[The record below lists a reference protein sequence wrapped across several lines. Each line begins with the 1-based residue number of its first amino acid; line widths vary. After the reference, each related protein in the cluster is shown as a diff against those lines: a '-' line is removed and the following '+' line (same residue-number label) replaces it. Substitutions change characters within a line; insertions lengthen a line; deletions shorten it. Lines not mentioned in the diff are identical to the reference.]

1 MQNIDLSKLI
11 QIKLDLSVVQD
22 PLALTIQDIYAKITQ
37 LESSTH
43 KQVRGSKEISV
54 NCSP

>member
-43 KQVRGSKEISV
+43 KQVK
-54 NCSP
+54 